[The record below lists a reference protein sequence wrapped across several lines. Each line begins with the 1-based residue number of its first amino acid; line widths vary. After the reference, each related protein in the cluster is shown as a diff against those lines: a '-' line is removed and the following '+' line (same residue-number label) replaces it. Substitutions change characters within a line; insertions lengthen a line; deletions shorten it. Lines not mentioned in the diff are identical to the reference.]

1 MQQKWITKLLGYS
14 FVIDYKKG
22 KENVVGDALSRKF
35 GSEELAKQQELSEA
49 VSCLFCIDFQ
59 DDTNNSLF
67 LISFPNPTWI
77 EELKAS
83 YQVDAEVQQI
93 LQSIVGS
100 SEATGKF
107 SLQNG
112 LLLYKGKIYLGRN
125 CSLKSKVLSLA
136 HDSPLGGHSS
146 YLKTFHRAKRDWF
159 WWGMKQDLK
168 DYIKS
173 CDICQRIKH

>member
-1 MQQKWITKLLGYS
+1 MQQNWITKLLGYS

-22 KENVVGDALSRKF
+22 KENVVGDALSKKF

-49 VSCLFCIDFQ
+49 VSYLFCIGFQ

-125 CSLKSKVLSLA
+125 CSLKSKALSLV

-146 YLKTFHRAKRDWF
+146 YLKTFHRAKKNWF
-159 WWGMKQDLK
+159 WWGMK
-168 DYIKS
+168 
-173 CDICQRIKH
+173 